1 MVDDFR
7 QQRIEALKAMLEANG
22 EDAFALYGLALE
34 HKATGELEAARPL
47 LEKLVIVDPSQLY
60 GFYQLGEILMN
71 LDEGSEAKTVL
82 EEGLRRA
89 VEAGESKAANEIQ
102 ALLDD
107 IWE

>member
-7 QQRIEALKAMLEANG
+7 QQRVDALKAMLEANAD
-22 EDAFALYGLALE
+22 DAFALYGLALE
-34 HKATGELEAARPL
+34 HKATGDLEAARPL
-47 LEKLVIVDPSQLY
+47 LEKVVVVDPAQLY
-60 GFYQLGEILMN
+60 GFYQLGEVLMN
-71 LDEGSEAKTVL
+71 LDEGSQARTVL

-89 VEAGESKAANEIQ
+89 REAGDAKAANEIQ